1 VQARARTSLSIR
13 GAVPRVALGLLPLWL
28 LVYLH
33 FTVAPWFDLLASNP
47 PALVGMPL
55 GLVMVAAALM
65 VMAIGVVVLARTSSA
80 RSLVVTLLGL
90 TVPAAVVV
98 AIAAVIVGIASILG
112 DKVSLWLS

>member
-13 GAVPRVALGLLPLWL
+13 GVVPRVALGLLPLWL

-33 FTVAPWFDLLASNP
+33 FTVPPWFDLLSSNP
-47 PALVGMPL
+47 PAVAGMPA
-55 GLVMVAAALM
+55 GLLLVAAALV
-65 VMAIGVVVLARTSSA
+65 VMGIGVVVLARTSSA
-80 RSLVVTLLGL
+80 RSLIVTLLGL

-112 DKVSLWLS
+112 DKASLWFS